1 VDDWLIAAVVV
12 VPLLAGL
19 SLISALARGIFNNPA
34 VANGN
39 VALLA
44 VAALL
49 CIAPTL
55 VNLAVTLPNGTKIS
69 LVKQQLTDAVGTQGG
84 EIKQQIEALRRRVAT
99 LEKERGP
106 AAATAVATTDPN
118 SGKVVVVLYAEERKD
133 LAVEIQNYLL
143 QQGYSAN
150 AVYTD
155 FTELSDAN
163 RLPSGSVAIVSAET
177 NAPLRGEVDKVLK
190 AKFPQLKNSVDSGTP
205 KVVGTSIQVRLF

>member
-55 VNLAVTLPNGTKIS
+55 VNLAVTLPNGAKIS
-69 LVKQQLTDAVGTQGG
+69 LVKQQLTDAVGKQGG

>member
-19 SLISALARGIFNNPA
+19 SLVGVLARGIFNNPA
-34 VANGN
+34 VANSN

-55 VNLAVTLPNGTKIS
+55 VNLAITLPNGTKVS
-69 LVKQQLTDAVGTQGG
+69 LVKQQLTDAVGKQGG
-84 EIKQQIEALRRRVAT
+84 EIKQQIESLSRRVAA
-99 LEKERGP
+99 LEKEKGP
-106 AAATAVATTDPN
+106 AVASAAANPN
-118 SGKVVVVLYAEERKD
+118 SSKVVVVLYAEERKD
-133 LAVEIQNYLL
+133 LAVEVQNYLL

-155 FTELSDAN
+155 FTELSDAS
-163 RLPSGSVAIVSAET
+163 RLASGSVAIVSAEN
-177 NAPLRGEVDKVLK
+177 NAPLRAEVDKVLK
-190 AKFPQLKNSVDSGTP
+190 AKFPQLKNAVDSGTP
-205 KVVGTSIQVRLF
+205 KVIGTSIQVRLF

>member
-1 VDDWLIAAVVV
+1 MDDWLIAAVVV

-55 VNLAVTLPNGTKIS
+55 VNLAVTLPNGAKIS
-69 LVKQQLTDAVGTQGG
+69 LVKQQLTDAVGKQGG

>member
-19 SLISALARGIFNNPA
+19 SLIGALARGIFNNPA

-69 LVKQQLTDAVGTQGG
+69 LVKQQLTDAVGKQGG
-84 EIKQQIEALRRRVAT
+84 EIRQQIEALRRRVAT

-133 LAVEIQNYLL
+133 LAVEVQNYLL

-155 FTELSDAN
+155 FTELSDAS
-163 RLPSGSVAIVSAET
+163 RLASGSVAIVSAEN
-177 NAPLRGEVDKVLK
+177 NAPLRAEVDKALK
-190 AKFPQLKNSVDSGTP
+190 AKFPQLKNAVDSGTP
-205 KVVGTSIQVRLF
+205 KVIGTSIQVRLF

>member
-19 SLISALARGIFNNPA
+19 SLIGVLARGIFNNPA
-34 VANGN
+34 VANSN
-39 VALLA
+39 AALLA

-55 VNLAVTLPNGTKIS
+55 VNLAITLPNGTKVS
-69 LVKQQLTDAVGTQGG
+69 LVKEQLTDAVGKQGG
-84 EIKQQIEALRRRVAT
+84 EIKQEIEALRRRVGA

-106 AAATAVATTDPN
+106 AAATAVATTNPN
-118 SGKVVVVLYAEERKD
+118 SGKVVVVLYVEERKD
-133 LAVEIQNYLL
+133 LAVEVQNYLL

-155 FTELSDAN
+155 FTELSDAS
-163 RLPSGSVAIVSAET
+163 RLASGSVAIVSAET
-177 NAPLRGEVDKVLK
+177 NAPLRAEVDKVLK
-190 AKFPQLKNSVDSGTP
+190 AKFPQLKNAVDSGTP
-205 KVVGTSIQVRLF
+205 KVIGTSIQVRLF